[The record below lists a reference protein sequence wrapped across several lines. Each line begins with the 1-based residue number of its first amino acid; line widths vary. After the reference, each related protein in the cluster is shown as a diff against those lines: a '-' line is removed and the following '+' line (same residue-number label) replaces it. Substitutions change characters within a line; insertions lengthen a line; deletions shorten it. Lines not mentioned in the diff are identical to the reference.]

1 MTSMSIR
8 NQPAPPKKSGQI
20 RGLAFLVSV
29 ILGFSWS
36 LHAVV
41 DWMGDEQ
48 RLPLSQIIVQGEM
61 NYIEPYSVRDA
72 VNQLGTLQSFMLQDV
87 NVIQKAI
94 SVLPWVSHVAVRKQW
109 PDTIKVNIT
118 EYQPAAIWNGNHLL
132 DVTGKV
138 FNGKPTEVDDLSLIS
153 LNGPKGSEVLVID
166 TLRKMQQ
173 TLSPTKI
180 QIEELTLT
188 PRRAWQII
196 TLDGVRIELGR
207 ESKYERL
214 ARFVHLFHKIK
225 ATGRAIA
232 YIDLRYDTGAAV
244 GWQEPIAADNSKP
257 RN

>member
-1 MTSMSIR
+1 M
-8 NQPAPPKKSGQI
+8 
-20 RGLAFLVSV
+20 
-29 ILGFSWS
+29 
-36 LHAVV
+36 
-41 DWMGDEQ
+41 
-48 RLPLSQIIVQGEM
+48 
-61 NYIEPYSVRDA
+61 
-72 VNQLGTLQSFMLQDV
+72 
-87 NVIQKAI
+87 
-94 SVLPWVSHVAVRKQW
+94 
-109 PDTIKVNIT
+109 
-118 EYQPAAIWNGNHLL
+118 
-132 DVTGKV
+132 
-138 FNGKPTEVDDLSLIS
+138 
-153 LNGPKGSEVLVID
+153 VID